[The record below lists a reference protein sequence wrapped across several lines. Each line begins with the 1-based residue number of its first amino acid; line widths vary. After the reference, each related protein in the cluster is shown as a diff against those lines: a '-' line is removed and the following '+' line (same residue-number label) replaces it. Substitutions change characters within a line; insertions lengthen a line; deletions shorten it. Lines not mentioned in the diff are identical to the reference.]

1 MASRKKYQIEY
12 LATTSL
18 HPNPRNAR
26 KHSDKQ
32 IAQLAASIDTFDNLE
47 PIITDT
53 DRNIVAGHGRWHAA
67 KKLKFP
73 EVPVIR
79 VEFRNEDQKAAFALA
94 SNRLGDLSSWD
105 EDLLQEELE
114 ALFDSDCGID
124 ITGFSTADLDF
135 AIAPEKPAPV
145 EERVELPGSGIMP
158 VSRSGDIWIAGPHR
172 AGCGDAADTCFVEVV
187 LDGRLAVL
195 VFGDLPYNVPT
206 AGHIQSG
213 KGKHNHRDLAG
224 AFGQLSSAEFTAF
237 MRAIFRNCTRFSTA
251 GSIHYQCMDW
261 RHAREILDA
270 ADGVYTE
277 FKQLLVWDKG
287 SGGLGS
293 FYRSQ
298 HELIFVFKSGRGK
311 HINNFGLG
319 EKGRYRTN
327 VLAYPGC
334 ATFGKGRSEELAAH
348 ATVKNSAMVADL
360 LLDCSNR
367 GDLVFDP
374 TLGTG
379 TTLLSAH
386 RTGRQCAGIEID
398 PIYVDTALRRLTAI
412 SGIIPVLEGDGRTF
426 DEVAAARKTER
437 ED

>member
-1 MASRKKYQIEY
+1 MKSRKKYQIEY
-12 LATTSL
+12 LATSSL

-26 KHSDKQ
+26 KHSEKQ
-32 IAQLAASIDTFDNLE
+32 IAQIAASIDAFDNLE
-47 PIITDT
+47 PIVTDT
-53 DRNIVAGHGRWHAA
+53 KLMIVAGHGRWLAA
-67 KKLKFP
+67 TKLKFLQ
-73 EVPVIR
+73 VPVIR
-79 VEFRNEDQKAAFALA
+79 VEFRDEEQKAAFALA
-94 SNRLGDLSSWD
+94 SNRLGELSTWD
-105 EDLLQEELE
+105 EDLLKAQLE
-114 ALFDSDCGID
+114 ALFNSDCGID

-135 AIAPEKPAPV
+135 AIVEEKTSPV
-145 EERVELPGSGIMP
+145 EERVELPSPGIMP
-158 VSRSGDIWIAGPHR
+158 VSRTGDIWIAGPHR
-172 AGCGDAADTCFVEVV
+172 IGCGDAADTCFVEV
-187 LDGRLAVL
+187 LLNGRLAVL

-206 AGHIQSG
+206 VGHIQSG

-224 AFGQLSSAEFTAF
+224 AYGQLSPAEFTSF
-237 MRAIFRNCTRFSTA
+237 MRAIFRNCARFSSP
-251 GSIHYQCMDW
+251 GSIHYHSMDW

-287 SGGLGS
+287 SGALGT

-319 EKGRYRTN
+319 ETGRYRTN

-334 ATFGKGRSEELAAH
+334 ATFGKGRAEELAAH
-348 ATVKNSAMVADL
+348 ATVKNSALVADL

-374 TLGTG
+374 TLGSG
-379 TTLLSAH
+379 TTLLAAH
-386 RTGRQCAGIEID
+386 RTGRHCAAIEID
-398 PIYVDTALRRLTAI
+398 PVYVDTALRRLTAI
-412 SGIIPVLEGDGRTF
+412 SGIIPILEGDGRAF
-426 DEVAAARKTER
+426 DEIAAARKTER